1 VARDG
6 EEMEGQ
12 LAAVLSNPELA
23 ASLSRHGLRTILSRH
38 TCGHRV
44 DELLSIAEEI
54 GVDTTATHPT
64 AAAEGI

>member
-1 VARDG
+1 
-6 EEMEGQ
+6 
-12 LAAVLSNPELA
+12 VLSDPELA

-54 GVDTTATHPT
+54 GVDTAAADPA